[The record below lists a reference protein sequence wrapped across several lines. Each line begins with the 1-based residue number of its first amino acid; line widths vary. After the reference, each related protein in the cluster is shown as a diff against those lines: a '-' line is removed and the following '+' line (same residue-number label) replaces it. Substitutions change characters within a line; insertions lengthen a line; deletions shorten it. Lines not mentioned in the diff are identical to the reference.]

1 VPNTDLALEQLTE
14 EVQSML
20 GKSSVEVE
28 LALDDM
34 KVLAKRALRMF
45 NRYLP
50 YRGRFELIVTT
61 AQKKY
66 RIDNHAG
73 LTGLTLKGVTSVDFI
88 QRDTEPSTPD
98 VFDPFYGA
106 AGPGVVGDST
116 YADIMQ
122 QRMYMED
129 ASRIVSTE
137 NEWHCQWERIALSP
151 GPGWEN
157 QYFLYIDALRGN
169 TRAGVFFIAEYPDT
183 DEGRTMLPNAEVDLF
198 VNWCLAE
205 AKEILGRARGK
216 FGGVPN
222 PEGSNDETD
231 WSQLLQESTTD
242 KEKLEAEFRAR
253 KRPYLPVIE

>member
-1 VPNTDLALEQLTE
+1 MPNTDLALEPLTE

-34 KVLAKRALRMF
+34 KVLAKRSLRMF

-50 YRGRFELIVTT
+50 YRGRFELAITS

-88 QRDTEPSTPD
+88 QRVSEPATVDP
-98 VFDPFYGA
+98 FDPFYA
-106 AGPGVVGDST
+106 SLIGPNTGDAT
-116 YADIMQ
+116 YGDIMQ
-122 QRMYMED
+122 QKMFAED
-129 ASRIVSTE
+129 AQRIISAE
-137 NEWHCQWERIALSP
+137 NEWHAQWERIALSP
-151 GPGWEN
+151 GPGWED
-157 QYFLYIDALRGN
+157 QYFLYIDSPRPN
-169 TRAGVFFIAEYPDT
+169 TRAGVFFIAAYPDS
-183 DEGRTMLPNAEVDLF
+183 DEGRLMIPDAEVDLF

-216 FGGVPN
+216 FGGIPN